1 MHAKKFKVDEW
12 VLYSPFHDSQHESLK
27 NDKRRAL
34 ILTVLDT
41 KDMYDYRI
49 FIDDG
54 SSKIKKVREIMLSRL
69 PHSEE
74 Y

>member
-1 MHAKKFKVDEW
+1 MKVKKFKVDEW
-12 VLYSPFHDSQHESLK
+12 VLYSPFYDSQHESLR

-34 ILTVLDT
+34 ILTVLSSG
-41 KDMYDYRI
+41 DMYDYRI

-54 SSKIKKVREIMLSRL
+54 SSKIIQVREKMLSAL
-69 PHSEE
+69 PLSEE